1 MISHLTEKERIRIPL
16 KLYDK
21 DKNLWR
27 KFEAMEDRYKQAES
41 YRRWFYR
48 SLESDKFIR
57 DIDYYIERHKRK
69 HESPYI

>member
-1 MISHLTEKERIRIPL
+1 MISHLTEKERIRISL

-41 YRRWFYR
+41 NNSRA
-48 SLESDKFIR
+48 I
-57 DIDYYIERHKRK
+57 IDWDLFEI
-69 HESPYI
+69 